1 MSKLKVNSDVL
12 LKVLEPLTAVIN
24 PSHIM
29 PILQCVKI
37 EVSKTE
43 LHVTGDNHEVR
54 CSNADSL
61 TTLEEFEA
69 CVNFQMLMS
78 ALRTIKNQDITIKV
92 NSKTMTIIH
101 KQGDFELSLEDATTF
116 PEAKDEKLKM
126 KSQVKAVAFKKTLKI
141 ANKFVVNDD
150 LEPMSNL
157 SIEIGKNTTIRSTN
171 KVSLFYEVIEG
182 GGDPTK
188 ILLSGKS
195 STAIHTLMED
205 EDDFIQL
212 KYNENMVS
220 FKFGKKQVTVIQQA
234 GNFPIEQ
241 FDKIIKNIST
251 ATPIELNKD
260 GFLTSIRRVSTLS
273 AKEKSQVVKMVIT
286 ADNMNLSCDNVN
298 SSSKVQEDLKIK
310 TEKEVTIGF
319 NSRLLVEVLSVFDK
333 GAEFGIGASNM
344 FCISEKK
351 RKGLIAPILLNK

>member
-1 MSKLKVNSDVL
+1 MSKLRINSDVL

-37 EVSKTE
+37 EVSKKE
-43 LHVTGDNHEVR
+43 INVTGDNHEVR
-54 CSNADSL
+54 CTNAEVLKSDD
-61 TTLEEFEA
+61 EFGF
-69 CVNFQMLMS
+69 CVSFQMLMS
-78 ALRTIKNQDITIKV
+78 ALRTIKNQDITINV
-92 NSKTMTIIH
+92 NSKVMTIIH

-126 KSQVKAVAFKKTLKI
+126 KSEVKAVAFKKTLKI
-141 ANKFVVNDD
+141 ANKFVVNDE

-171 KVSLFYEVIEG
+171 KVSLFYEVIKG
-182 GGDPTK
+182 GGDPAK

-205 EDDFIQL
+205 EEDFIQL

-220 FKFGKKQVTVIQQA
+220 FKFGKKRVTAIQQT

-241 FDKIIKNIST
+241 FDKIMKNIDS

-260 GFLTSIRRVSTLS
+260 NFLTSIRRVSTLS
-273 AKEKSQVVKMVIT
+273 AKEKTQVIKMIIT
-286 ADNMNLSCDNVN
+286 PDNMNLSCDNIN
-298 SSSKVQEDLKIK
+298 SSSKVQEDLKVATK
-310 TEKEVTIGF
+310 TEATIGF

-333 GAEFGIGASNM
+333 GAEFGIGNANM

-351 RKGLIAPILLNK
+351 RKGLIAPILLNR